1 MSWVQVLLVA
11 GYAYWLPNK
20 VAFFVSTIKIK
31 REENKIVRQ
40 AIDRQ
45 SGVFTP
51 DEADHLNVALS
62 QINEKIRNIKT
73 PVIGWHYDVQDILI
87 EGAIDNNSI
96 KVGPYFQLNFSF
108 NTDIEITNFNIPDM
122 VVAAVDEHGFNYQV
136 SINNNRIKGP
146 ALGQTLRVSTYFLQ

>member
-1 MSWVQVLLVA
+1 MGSYFIV
-11 GYAYWLPNK
+11 K
-20 VAFFVSTIKIK
+20 TIKNK

-51 DEADHLNVALS
+51 DESDHLNVALS
-62 QINEKIRNIKT
+62 QINEKIKQVRT

-96 KVGPYFQLNFSF
+96 KVGSFYQLNFSY
-108 NTDIEITNFNIPDM
+108 NTEVEINNFSIPDM
-122 VVAAVDEHGFNYQV
+122 VVAAVDENGFNYSV
-136 SINNNRIKGP
+136 SIENNKLKAP
-146 ALGQTLRVSTYFLQ
+146 SLGHTLRVSTYFLQ